1 MRGKLKILYHKNEI
15 YNKGKRESFEFRNLN
30 DNLRTYGEK
39 STLHMGMDHD
49 SVQSKSKEK
58 LRERTEGRILKST
71 DEVTH
76 KNFLKREN
84 R

>member
-1 MRGKLKILYHKNEI
+1 
-15 YNKGKRESFEFRNLN
+15 
-30 DNLRTYGEK
+30 
-39 STLHMGMDHD
+39 MGMDHD
-49 SVQSKSKEK
+49 SVKSKSKEK
-58 LRERTEGRILKST
+58 LRERTEGHVLKST